1 MQKILRKRVR
11 RDLKDNLFRYL
22 ALGLLI
28 VLAMYIV
35 ISIVAAADTII
46 TGTQKIAEENK
57 CEDGQF
63 SVFTPLTKMEEQEIT
78 DKGITL
84 EKMFFVDFLL
94 KDDSILRVYQSR
106 KNINLITLNEGKMA
120 EEEGE
125 LVLERRYA
133 EEHKLGIS
141 DKIQIGNET
150 FSIVGIGC
158 VPDYEAP
165 YKEFSDSA
173 IDSNGFGVAFVT
185 EEMYEILK
193 KSEQSEKT
201 ESYCYAYLLNGE
213 MTDEELREEL
223 KRNQI
228 SPEKVTDEF
237 FKEYWDRTGGKKD
250 DLEKGIIEL
259 VDGAKELENGLKKL
273 ADYESVINQ
282 IPGLLGYAE
291 GVKKAEEGA
300 AELSV
305 GTTELKEQTDQLLKE
320 YMDTDLSNLVT
331 FLKAEDNQR
340 VGAAGNKQI
349 VNKLCGIIAGIIA
362 MILFTYV
369 ISVFVIHGIEKE
381 CSVIGALYALGVKR
395 RDLIC
400 HYLMLPVIVTFIA
413 GIIGTILGFSNIGIP
428 VQMKES
434 YSYFSLPELNMVYP
448 TYLIL
453 YSVVMPPIVAMIV
466 NYFVIRKHLS
476 RTVLSLLRKEQKENK
491 VSNIKLGNMKF
502 MGRFQVR
509 QMLREIRTG
518 FTVIFGMC
526 ISLLI
531 MMIGLDTYVMV
542 QNLESETKEDT
553 RFEYMYTYKYPEEN
567 VPEGGEEAFA
577 KTLKREIYGY
587 NLEVTLLGIK
597 ADNPYFD
604 ANVEKGE
611 DKVAISSAVAQKY
624 RLELGDEIV
633 LRDEEK
639 GRNYAFLVTDVV
651 QYGAG
656 LYVFM
661 DIDSMRT
668 LFGEGEDY
676 YNVVFSD
683 YELEIPS
690 GKLYAI
696 TTKDNI
702 ARSPQVFMELLTPLI
717 TMMCTVSLIIFC
729 VIMYLMLKVMIDRS
743 AFGISLVKIF
753 GYRTKEIRKLYLNGN
768 FYIIAIGGVVTI
780 PLAKQVMDKIFPYMI
795 YNVACGM
802 NLKFSWQLYIGI
814 FGVVILFYLIINQ
827 ILVHKV
833 KKIVLAEALK
843 NRE

>member
-1 MQKILRKRVR
+1 MQKILRKRVL

-63 SVFTPLTKMEEQEIT
+63 SVFTPLTEMEEQEVT

-94 KDDSILRVYQSR
+94 KDDSVLRVYQNR
-106 KNINLITLNEGKMA
+106 KNVNLITLNEGKMA

-133 EEHKLGIS
+133 EEHKLGID
-141 DKIQIGNET
+141 DKIQIGNEV

-158 VPDYEAP
+158 VPDYEAL
-165 YKEFSDSA
+165 YKEISDSA
-173 IDSNGFGVAFVT
+173 IDSNSFGVAFVT

-193 KSEQSEKT
+193 KSGQGENT
-201 ESYCYAYLLNGE
+201 ENYSYAYRLNGE
-213 MTDEELREEL
+213 MTDEDLMEELRGN
-223 KRNQI
+223 RI
-228 SPEKVTDEF
+228 SSEK
-237 FKEYWDRTGGKKD
+237 
-250 DLEKGIIEL
+250 
-259 VDGAKELENGLKKL
+259 
-273 ADYESVINQ
+273 
-282 IPGLLGYAE
+282 
-291 GVKKAEEGA
+291 
-300 AELSV
+300 
-305 GTTELKEQTDQLLKE
+305 
-320 YMDTDLSNLVT
+320 MDTDMSNLVT

-381 CSVIGALYALGVKR
+381 SSVIGALYALGVKR

-434 YSYFSLPELNMVYP
+434 YSYFSLPELNRVYP

-453 YSVVMPPIVAMIV
+453 YSVVMPPIVAVIV

-476 RTVLSLLRKEQKENK
+476 QTVLSLLRKEQKENK

-518 FTVIFGMC
+518 FTVIFGMF

-542 QNLESETKEDT
+542 QNLENETKEDT
-553 RFEYMYTYKYPEEN
+553 RFEYMYTYKYPEKN

-577 KTLKREIYGY
+577 KTLKHEIYGC

-611 DKVAISSAVAQKY
+611 DKVVISSAVAQKY
-624 RLELGDEIV
+624 RLDIGDEIV
-633 LRDEEK
+633 LRDGEK
-639 GRNYAFLVTDVV
+639 EKNYAFLVTDVV

-668 LFGEGEDY
+668 LFEKGEDY
-676 YNVVFSD
+676 YNVVFSE
-683 YELEIPS
+683 YELKVPFE
-690 GKLYAI
+690 KLYAI

-702 ARSPQVFMELLTPLI
+702 VRFPQVFMKLLTPLI
-717 TMMCTVSLIIFC
+717 TMVCTVSLIIFC
-729 VIMYLMLKVMIDRS
+729 VVMYLMLKVMVDRS

-768 FYIIAIGGVVTI
+768 FYIITIGGIVTI
-780 PLAKQVMDKIFPYMI
+780 PLAKQVMDKIFPYTI

-814 FGVVILFYLIINQ
+814 FGVVMLVYLIINQ

-833 KKIVLAEALK
+833 KNVVPAEALK

>member
-1 MQKILRKRVR
+1 MQKILRKRVL

-63 SVFTPLTKMEEQEIT
+63 SVFTPLTEMEELEVT

-94 KDDSILRVYQSR
+94 KDDSVLRVYQNR
-106 KNINLITLNEGKMA
+106 KNVNLITLNEGKMA

-133 EEHKLGIS
+133 EEHKLGID
-141 DKIQIGNET
+141 DKIQIGNEV

-165 YKEFSDSA
+165 YKEISDSA
-173 IDSNGFGVAFVT
+173 IDSNSFGVAFVT

-193 KSEQSEKT
+193 KSGQGENT
-201 ESYCYAYLLNGE
+201 ENYSYAYRLNGE
-213 MTDEELREEL
+213 MTDEELMEEL
-223 KRNQI
+223 RGNQI
-228 SPEKVTDEF
+228 SSEK
-237 FKEYWDRTGGKKD
+237 
-250 DLEKGIIEL
+250 
-259 VDGAKELENGLKKL
+259 
-273 ADYESVINQ
+273 
-282 IPGLLGYAE
+282 
-291 GVKKAEEGA
+291 
-300 AELSV
+300 
-305 GTTELKEQTDQLLKE
+305 
-320 YMDTDLSNLVT
+320 MDTDMSNLVT

-362 MILFTYV
+362 MVLFTYV

-381 CSVIGALYALGVKR
+381 SSVIGALYALGVKR

-434 YSYFSLPELNMVYP
+434 YSYFSLTELNRVYP

-453 YSVVMPPIVAMIV
+453 YSVVMPPIVAVIV

-518 FTVIFGMC
+518 FTVIFGMF

-542 QNLESETKEDT
+542 QNLENETKEDT
-553 RFEYMYTYKYPEEN
+553 RFEYMYTYKYPEKN
-567 VPEGGEEAFA
+567 VSEGGEEAFA
-577 KTLKREIYGY
+577 KTLKREIYGC

-611 DKVAISSAVAQKY
+611 DKVVISSAVAQKY
-624 RLELGDEIV
+624 RLDIGDEIV
-633 LRDEEK
+633 LRDGEK
-639 GRNYAFLVTDVV
+639 EKNYAFLVTDVV

-668 LFGEGEDY
+668 LFEKEEDY
-676 YNVVFSD
+676 YNVVFSE
-683 YELEIPS
+683 YELKVPFE
-690 GKLYAI
+690 KLYAI

-702 ARSPQVFMELLTPLI
+702 VRFPKVFMKLLTPLI
-717 TMMCTVSLIIFC
+717 TMVCTVSLIIFC
-729 VIMYLMLKVMIDRS
+729 VVMYLMLKVMVDRS

-768 FYIIAIGGVVTI
+768 FYIITIGGIVTI
-780 PLAKQVMDKIFPYMI
+780 PLAKQVMDKIFPYTI

-814 FGVVILFYLIINQ
+814 FGVVMLVYLIINQ

-833 KKIVLAEALK
+833 KNVVPAEALK

>member
-1 MQKILRKRVR
+1 MQKILRKRVL

-63 SVFTPLTKMEEQEIT
+63 SVFTPLTEMEELEVT

-94 KDDSILRVYQSR
+94 KDDSVLRVYQNR
-106 KNINLITLNEGKMA
+106 KNVNLITLNEGKMA

-133 EEHKLGIS
+133 EEHKLGID
-141 DKIQIGNET
+141 DKIQIGNEV

-165 YKEFSDSA
+165 YKEISDSA
-173 IDSNGFGVAFVT
+173 IDSNSFGVAFVT

-193 KSEQSEKT
+193 KSGQGENT
-201 ESYCYAYLLNGE
+201 ENYSYAYRLNGE
-213 MTDEELREEL
+213 MTDEELMEEL
-223 KRNQI
+223 RGNQI
-228 SPEKVTDEF
+228 SSEK
-237 FKEYWDRTGGKKD
+237 
-250 DLEKGIIEL
+250 
-259 VDGAKELENGLKKL
+259 
-273 ADYESVINQ
+273 
-282 IPGLLGYAE
+282 
-291 GVKKAEEGA
+291 
-300 AELSV
+300 
-305 GTTELKEQTDQLLKE
+305 
-320 YMDTDLSNLVT
+320 MDTDMSNLVT

-362 MILFTYV
+362 MVLFTYV

-381 CSVIGALYALGVKR
+381 SSVIGALYALGVKR

-434 YSYFSLPELNMVYP
+434 YSYFSLTELNRVYP

-453 YSVVMPPIVAMIV
+453 YSVVMPPIVAVIV

-518 FTVIFGMC
+518 FTVIFGMF

-542 QNLESETKEDT
+542 QNLENETKEDT
-553 RFEYMYTYKYPEEN
+553 RFEYMYTYKYPEKN
-567 VPEGGEEAFA
+567 VSEGGEEAFA
-577 KTLKREIYGY
+577 KTLKREIYGC

-611 DKVAISSAVAQKY
+611 DKVVISSAVAQKY
-624 RLELGDEIV
+624 RLDIGDEIV
-633 LRDEEK
+633 LRDGEK
-639 GRNYAFLVTDVV
+639 EKNYAFLVTDVV

-668 LFGEGEDY
+668 LFEKEEDY
-676 YNVVFSD
+676 YNVVFSE
-683 YELEIPS
+683 YELKVPFE
-690 GKLYAI
+690 KLYAI

-702 ARSPQVFMELLTPLI
+702 VRFPQVFMKLLTPLI
-717 TMMCTVSLIIFC
+717 TMVCTVSLIIFC
-729 VIMYLMLKVMIDRS
+729 VVMYLMLKVMVDRS

-768 FYIIAIGGVVTI
+768 FYIITIGGIVTI
-780 PLAKQVMDKIFPYMI
+780 PLAKQVMDKIFPYTI

-814 FGVVILFYLIINQ
+814 FGVVMLVYLIINQ

-833 KKIVLAEALK
+833 KNVVPAEALK